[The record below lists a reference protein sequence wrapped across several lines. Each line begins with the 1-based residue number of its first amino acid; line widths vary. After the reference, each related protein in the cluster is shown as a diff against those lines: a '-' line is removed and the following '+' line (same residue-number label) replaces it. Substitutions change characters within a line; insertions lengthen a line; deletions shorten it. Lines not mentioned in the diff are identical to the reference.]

1 MFGMVSPPPPA
12 PPAPPRIYRPWH
24 GGAGGGGGRGG
35 RGGICLDSIE
45 TCMRMSGLIRRP
57 ATARISVPDH
67 ADEFPA
73 RVPPPAGIALPSVDS
88 RVLPDARQ
96 LRHAAAGSR
105 YCVP

>member
-1 MFGMVSPPPPA
+1 
-12 PPAPPRIYRPWH
+12 
-24 GGAGGGGGRGG
+24 
-35 RGGICLDSIE
+35 
-45 TCMRMSGLIRRP
+45 MRKSGLNRRP

-88 RVLPDARQ
+88 RVFPDARQ

-105 YCVP
+105 YCVPWPV